1 MIELAQG
8 VYVERGY
15 AGGNC
20 GLVAT
25 DRGPI
30 LIDTPML
37 PSDGQAWL
45 AQLSGLGMGRVFAV
59 VNTDYHPEHM
69 LGNHLFMPARV
80 YGHEEVDRS
89 LARYDEA
96 SLAEATAGMAGSNAA
111 LAGTLA
117 GIQLIRPEVSVSDRV
132 TLHINGLQVQVLY
145 LEGHTP
151 ASLGVY
157 LPEQRIL
164 FAGDNVTNNEHP
176 VAQHANSLAWLET
189 LQRIKEMEIDILVPG
204 TGEPGGKEMI
214 DPLYQYLAEMRRR
227 ILELFTQGAS
237 RRECV
242 EKVGMLDYFP
252 VPKGQEGEV
261 KLRRRHSIERLYTE
275 IRIALRRHH

>member
-1 MIELAQG
+1 MNELAEG
-8 VYVERGY
+8 VFVEREF

-20 GLVAT
+20 GLVVT
-25 DRGPI
+25 GRGSL
-30 LIDTPML
+30 LIDTPLL
-37 PSDGQAWL
+37 PSEGQQWL
-45 AQLSGLGMGRVFAV
+45 AQLQSIGMGRIFGI

-80 YGHEEVDRS
+80 YGHEETEKPLARHDETS
-89 LARYDEA
+89 LAEVTA
-96 SLAEATAGMAGSNAA
+96 SLAANNPALATA
-111 LAGTLA
+111 LAN
-117 GIQLIRPEVSVSDRV
+117 IRMVRPEISVSDRV
-132 TLHINGLQVQVLY
+132 TLHINSLQVQILY

-157 LPEQRIL
+157 LPEHRVL

-189 LQRIKEMEIDILVPG
+189 LQRIKEMDVDLIVPG

-227 ILELFTQGAS
+227 ILELFMQGAS

-252 VPKGQEGEV
+252 IPKGQESEV